1 MREYLLVLFC
11 TAAVTYLLTGP
22 VRKFAILAGA
32 MPPVRARDVH
42 REPTPRLGGI
52 AMFGGLCAG
61 VLVASQLDNLSKA
74 FVEGSDI
81 RALLSGAGIM
91 WILGVLDDKWGVDA
105 LVKLGGQMIAAGVMV
120 WQGVTVISLPLPGYG
135 AVAVGPTQGMV
146 ISVALVVIMVNAVNF
161 IDGLDGLAAGMVCIA
176 AGAFFLY
183 SYRLW
188 YGYTITAAAP
198 AVLFSALLIGMCLG
212 FLPHNLHPAR
222 IFMGDSGSMMLGL
235 MLAVSAISITGRVDP
250 DLLTDRTESLAVT
263 VHTLVPVYI
272 PLLLPL
278 TVIALPLA
286 DLLLAVVR
294 RTWAGKSPFAA
305 DKQHL
310 HHRLLE
316 IGHSHSRAVLIMYFW
331 AALIAFGTVA
341 FSVTDTGRTVVLTIA
356 GFCLLGIVVL
366 LIPRFRPH
374 APQAVQA
381 FVPPRYRRAGAEA
394 EQEAATAGTAAR
406 TQGGTADR
414 APDEAGE
421 PVRAKGAG
429 RAADETGKKTPATA
443 GRTRGPAEEQA
454 TDEEVPAAAPAMA
467 ELSAKDKELLGR
479 LGTGASAVGGHGRGR
494 GSREG

>member
-316 IGHSHSRAVLIMYFW
+316 VGHSHSRAVLIMYFW

-381 FVPPRYRRAGAEA
+381 FVPPRYRRGGAEA
-394 EQEAATAGTAAR
+394 EQEPAAAGTAAR
-406 TQGGTADR
+406 T
-414 APDEAGE
+414 PDEADGRAGE
-421 PVRAKGAG
+421 PVRAQAGDKAAGKAG
-429 RAADETGKKTPATA
+429 RKAPATA
-443 GRTRGPAEEQA
+443 GRAKEQA
-454 TDEEVPAAAPAMA
+454 TGQEAPDAAPAMA

>member
-1 MREYLLVLFC
+1 VVREFLLVLFT

-22 VRKFAILAGA
+22 VRKFAIVAGA

-61 VLVASQLDNLSKA
+61 LLVSSQLTNLGHLFSQSA
-74 FVEGSDI
+74 DV

-91 WILGVLDDKWGVDA
+91 WVLGVLDDKWGVDA

-120 WQGVTVISLPLPGYG
+120 WQGVTVISIPVPGVG
-135 AVAVGPTQGMV
+135 PVAVTPTQGMI
-146 ISVALVVIMVNAVNF
+146 ISVTLVVVMVNAVNF

-176 AGAFFLY
+176 AMAFFLY

-188 YGYTITAAAP
+188 YGYGINDAAP
-198 AVLFSALLIGMCLG
+198 AVLFSAVLIGMCLG

-235 MLAVSAISITGRVDP
+235 MLAVAAVSITGRVDP
-250 DLLTDRTESLAVT
+250 DLITARTGSQTAT
-263 VHTLVPVYI
+263 VHELVPIYI

-316 IGHSHSRAVLIMYFW
+316 VGHSHSRAVLIMYFW

-341 FSVTDTGRTVVLTIA
+341 FSVPGTGRALTLSFA
-356 GFCLLGIVVL
+356 ALCLVGIVVL
-366 LIPRFRPH
+366 LMPRFRPH
-374 APQAVQA
+374 APRAVQA
-381 FVPPRYRRAGAEA
+381 FVPPRYRKATGPEAAEA
-394 EQEAATAGTAAR
+394 
-406 TQGGTADR
+406 
-414 APDEAGE
+414 
-421 PVRAKGAG
+421 
-429 RAADETGKKTPATA
+429 
-443 GRTRGPAEEQA
+443 AE
-454 TDEEVPAAAPAMA
+454 APAMA
-467 ELSAKDKELLGR
+467 ELSADDKALLGR
-479 LGTGASAVGGHGRGR
+479 LGTGATAVGGR
-494 GSREG
+494 RERAN